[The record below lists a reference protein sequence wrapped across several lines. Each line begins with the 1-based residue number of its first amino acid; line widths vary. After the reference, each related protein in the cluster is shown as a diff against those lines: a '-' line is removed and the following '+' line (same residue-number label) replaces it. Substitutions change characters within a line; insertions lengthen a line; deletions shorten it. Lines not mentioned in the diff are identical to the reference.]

1 MNLKINA
8 NRMNLLRY
16 RRRLKF
22 ALRGHK
28 LLKDKQEQLTRE
40 FNSLIISLNN
50 LRKEIDKE
58 LEEIYSELKTVY
70 SIYPLSL
77 VEKWFE
83 LFSRNQFYNVA
94 SKKIYKMNL
103 KLEML
108 ETQEIEIKNF
118 VGLTTTDPLF
128 NLITKKF
135 IILFPKILQL
145 ANMEYL
151 CELIA
156 KDLQTT
162 RRRVNA
168 LEYILIPQIKLAIRF
183 ILDKLNELERTNI
196 TQLMRVKQLMEKF

>member
-22 ALRGHK
+22 ATRGHK

-40 FNSLIISLNN
+40 FNSLIVVLNN
-50 LRKEIDKE
+50 LRKEIDTE
-58 LEEIYSELKTVY
+58 LNNIYSELKVTY
-70 SIYPLSL
+70 SKYPLSL
-77 VEKWFE
+77 VEQWFE
-83 LFSRNQFYNVA
+83 AFSRNKIYNFA
-94 SKKIYKMNL
+94 SKKIYKLNL
-103 KLEML
+103 KLEIL
-108 ETQEIEIKNF
+108 EAQKVDQKKF
-118 VGLTTTDPLF
+118 DGLVSTEPYF
-128 NLITKKF
+128 NSATKKF
-135 IILFPKILQL
+135 IILIPKILQL
-145 ANMEYL
+145 AKMEYL

-168 LEYILIPQIKLAIRF
+168 LEYVLIPQIKGAIRY

-196 TQLMRVKQLMEKF
+196 TQLMRMKQLME

>member
-22 ALRGHK
+22 ATRGHK

-40 FNSLIISLNN
+40 FNSLIIVLNN
-50 LRKEIDKE
+50 LRKEIDFE
-58 LEEIYSELKTVY
+58 LKNIYSKLKITY
-70 SIYPLSL
+70 SNYPLSL
-77 VEKWFE
+77 VEQWFNF
-83 LFSRNQFYNVA
+83 FSRNKIYNFA
-94 SKKIYKMNL
+94 SKKVYKLNL
-103 KLEML
+103 KLELL
-108 ETQEIEIKNF
+108 EVQKVEQKKF
-118 VGLTTTDPLF
+118 GGLASTDPNF
-128 NLITKKF
+128 NSAIKKF
-135 IILFPKILQL
+135 IILFPKLLQL

-168 LEYILIPQIKLAIRF
+168 LEYVLIPQIKGAIRF

-196 TQLMRVKQLMEKF
+196 TQLMRVKQLME

>member
-1 MNLKINA
+1 MKLKINP

-22 ALRGHK
+22 ASRGHK

-40 FNSLIISLNN
+40 FNSLIVVLNN
-50 LRKEIDKE
+50 LRKEIDSE
-58 LEEIYSELKTVY
+58 LNNIYSELKVTY
-70 SIYPLSL
+70 TRYPLSV
-77 VEKWFE
+77 VEQWFDAY
-83 LFSRNQFYNVA
+83 SRNKIYNIA
-94 SKKIYKMNL
+94 SKKIYKLNL

-108 ETQEIEIKNF
+108 EAQKVDQRKFGGLVSTEPNF
-118 VGLTTTDPLF
+118 
-128 NLITKKF
+128 NSATKKF
-135 IILFPKILQL
+135 VILFPKILQL
-145 ANMEYL
+145 ANMEYM

-168 LEYILIPQIKLAIRF
+168 LEYVLIPQIKGAIKF

-196 TQLMRVKQLMEKF
+196 TQLMRMKQLIE